1 MPTSIITNR
10 RDLNWNGTMNIQ
22 QRLTKLE
29 QKTIPPQDNRA
40 SLLIRFIDA
49 DATTGKIIGVSG
61 ILYEYGHEPQRLNSQ
76 ELQEYSL
83 GGDIS

>member
-29 QKTIPPQDNRA
+29 Q
-40 SLLIRFIDA
+40 
-49 DATTGKIIGVSG
+49 ATTSQNIDLAGLIKVEHNADGTATVTIG
-61 ILYEYGHEPQRLNSQ
+61 
-76 ELQEYSL
+76 
-83 GGDIS
+83 